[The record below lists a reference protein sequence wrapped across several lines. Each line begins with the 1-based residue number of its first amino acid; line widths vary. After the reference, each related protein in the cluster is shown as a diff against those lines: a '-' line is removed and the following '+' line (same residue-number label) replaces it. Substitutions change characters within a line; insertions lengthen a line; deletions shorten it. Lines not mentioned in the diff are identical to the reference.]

1 MARISAVAVVLL
13 VAAFSGRSASAQHGR
28 STAPGTYVS
37 GSKRPGPPA
46 SSSAS
51 HRVRIRVLPRVHVAT
66 AGVREIETDNGTTR
80 VQAIRL
86 YGNLRGLKVTSG
98 FGDGS
103 FAITR
108 VEAESVTRFA
118 SLVPLFD
125 DDAKASGQGTL
136 FLVPVD
142 EPGAS
147 AAARPGDAASG
158 RAESRGADS
167 GDAVPGSVAP
177 GGAVPGSA
185 APGGAVARTV
195 VLTVTD

>member
-1 MARISAVAVVLL
+1 M
-13 VAAFSGRSASAQHGR
+13 
-28 STAPGTYVS
+28 
-37 GSKRPGPPA
+37 
-46 SSSAS
+46 
-51 HRVRIRVLPRVHVAT
+51 LPRVHVAT
-66 AGVREIETDNGTTR
+66 AGVREIETDNGTAR

-108 VEAESVTRFA
+108 TEAESVTRFA

-125 DDAKASGQGTL
+125 DDANASGQGTL

-158 RAESRGADS
+158 SAHS
-167 GDAVPGSVAP
+167 GGAVPGSVAP